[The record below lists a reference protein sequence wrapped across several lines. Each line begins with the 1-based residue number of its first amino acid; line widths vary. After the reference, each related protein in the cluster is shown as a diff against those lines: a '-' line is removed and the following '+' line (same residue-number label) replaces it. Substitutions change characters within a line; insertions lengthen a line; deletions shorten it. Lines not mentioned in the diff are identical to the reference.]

1 MKLSIMRKLIILNF
15 IISFIFILFGKSFV
29 PLACYFLIIAAIVE
43 IIIVEENQYK
53 FKKQDIQSV
62 KVEQIEWI
70 HKELNQVC
78 ESNDVDEIKKN
89 LYHLDSQLYLL
100 HHKAKG
106 KGL

>member
-1 MKLSIMRKLIILNF
+1 MILNS

-29 PLACYFLIIAAIVE
+29 SLACYFLIVAAIVE
-43 IIIVEENQYK
+43 IMVVEENQNN
-53 FKKQDIQSV
+53 FKKQDIQSI
-62 KVEQIEWI
+62 KLEQIEWI

-78 ESNDVDEIKKN
+78 ESNDIDDIKRN

-106 KGL
+106 KG

>member
-1 MKLSIMRKLIILNF
+1 MKLSIMRKLMILNF

-43 IIIVEENQYK
+43 IMIVEENQYK

-78 ESNDVDEIKKN
+78 ESNDVDEIKRN
-89 LYHLDSQLYLL
+89 LNHLDSQLYLL
-100 HHKAKG
+100 HHNAKG